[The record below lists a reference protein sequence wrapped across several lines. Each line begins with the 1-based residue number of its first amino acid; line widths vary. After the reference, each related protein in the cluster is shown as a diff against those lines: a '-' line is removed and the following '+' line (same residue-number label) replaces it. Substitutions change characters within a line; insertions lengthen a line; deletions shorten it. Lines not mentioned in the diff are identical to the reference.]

1 MNPMIRK
8 IVWFVL
14 TVLVIGAVCWLLTVA
29 IDIAGIPMPF
39 GKIARVVVM
48 IGGIFAVIFL
58 LLDLVGISWR
68 KGGSDNPLD

>member
-14 TVLVIGAVCWLLTVA
+14 SVLIIGAVCWLLVVA
-29 IDIAGIPMPF
+29 VDIAGIPAPF
-39 GKIARVVVM
+39 GKIARAVVM

-58 LLDLVGISWR
+58 LLDLVGISW
-68 KGGSDNPLD
+68 KGGPPS